1 MGMYFKYLP
10 MANKGAFMIISDIL
24 SVKGNAEIISI
35 ESSQLLPEAVIK
47 LVDRS
52 VGSLVVME
60 QGTMVG
66 IITERDIMRI
76 MRSKGC
82 DIKDVKVSEIMSIE
96 PIFGNPNDTV
106 DYVRGVMTENHI
118 RHLPVMD
125 GDTLL
130 GIISFHDVAKA
141 CLTEA
146 KFENRLLKRY
156 IRHWPE

>member
-1 MGMYFKYLP
+1 
-10 MANKGAFMIISDIL
+10 MIISDIL
-24 SVKGNAEIISI
+24 SVKGNAEIFSI
-35 ESSQLLPEAVIK
+35 ESNQLLPEAVMQ
-47 LVDRS
+47 LVDRD

-60 QGTMVG
+60 RGAMVG
-66 IITERDIMRI
+66 IITERDILKI

-82 DIKDVKVSEIMSIE
+82 DIKEVKVSEVMSAE

-106 DYVRGVMTENHI
+106 DYVRGVMTENRI
-118 RHLPVMD
+118 SHLPVMD
-125 GDTLL
+125 GDNLL

-141 CLTEA
+141 CMSEA

>member
-1 MGMYFKYLP
+1 
-10 MANKGAFMIISDIL
+10 MIISDIL

-47 LVDRS
+47 MVDRS

-106 DYVRGVMTENHI
+106 NYVRGVMTENHI

-141 CLTEA
+141 CLSEA